1 MSELRTN
8 RIVPRDGLPS
18 GSAGGII
25 QVRSTTLT
33 TNVNVTIASGANT
46 TFYDVS
52 GLSVSITPTRSDSKV
67 LVMVQMNI
75 GTDQATQ
82 RVGVRLR
89 RDSTTIGAST
99 ETGNSNNVGS
109 ITSLEHHRVYQSQS
123 VNFHFL
129 DSPSTTSSVTYKPQV
144 AQENSGGSSM
154 VYINRVDGNNNNS
167 YYNGSST
174 ITVMEVSG

>member
-82 RVGVRLR
+82 RVGV
-89 RDSTTIGAST
+89 
-99 ETGNSNNVGS
+99 
-109 ITSLEHHRVYQSQS
+109 
-123 VNFHFL
+123 
-129 DSPSTTSSVTYKPQV
+129 
-144 AQENSGGSSM
+144 
-154 VYINRVDGNNNNS
+154 
-167 YYNGSST
+167 
-174 ITVMEVSG
+174 